1 MENIIIPKYSEG
13 DIIRLNS
20 KKLGEVYSTYRQFFK
35 LYNFNDENYSTNNL
49 IENYVNCDFMI
60 EHVAPHHRENIPLYV
75 IVTEFCKV
83 RFLVNEQAIKEMVS
97 RNPFYGEDQKYI
109 TIYNIAKNY
118 YQLKDKNKELK
129 SEVHHLREK
138 ITDAK
143 KTMPALEVGM
153 FGKVISKESNE
164 ESLFV
169 VSKSNNKLIL
179 VYQDGSF
186 DYIGDDETIG
196 FNTDGQFFSYG
207 LVAEIVTLYNSHVC
221 CFNQITGDVNE
232 SDILWER

>member
-138 ITDAK
+138 IADAK
-143 KTMPALEVGM
+143 KTMPALKVGM
-153 FGKVISKESNE
+153 FGKVIYKESNE
-164 ESLFV
+164 ERLFIV
-169 VSKSNNKLIL
+169 LEKDGKLIL
-179 VYQDGSF
+179 VYQNGSF
-186 DYIGDDETIG
+186 DFVSEDGNVG
-196 FNTDGQFFSYG
+196 FDTNGQMSSYG
-207 LVAEIVTLYNSHVC
+207 IIAEIITLYNDRIY